1 MKNPPGARRAI
12 VISALL
18 ALGLATLVGSGAW
31 GAKLKTRSASI
42 SIESPDVRATTATC
56 PRRTNA
62 ISGGFE
68 GEQDLDDPMSPA
80 IAPIGSNRNGKRG
93 WEARGFSRSAFPGEL
108 TTYAYCRTEKVKSE
122 STVVTLDPSPP
133 GPVADT
139 ESLTAKC
146 PRGTN
151 VVSGGFD
158 NPDSFSMGSSGAL
171 VFTYQSLR
179 QGKRKWLVSG
189 SNVSNEETTFE
200 AFVYCR
206 DGEKLK
212 TKRRQ
217 GTVGSDDEL
226 ELTAKCGR
234 RQRVVSG
241 GFNLEVPKFGG
252 EGAIAVG
259 SRKQGKR
266 RWVVEVVNTGNAG
279 SATAF
284 AYCEKT

>member
-1 MKNPPGARRAI
+1 MKGPRGASRLI
-12 VISALL
+12 VSSALL
-18 ALGLATLVGSGAW
+18 ALGLAALVGSGAW

-42 SIESPDVRATTATC
+42 IIESPDVAAPTATC

-68 GEQDLDDPMSPA
+68 GEQDLDDPMSPT
-80 IAPIGSNRNGKRG
+80 ISPLGSNRSGKRG
-93 WEARGFSRSAFPGEL
+93 WEARGFSRSPFAGEL
-108 TTYAYCRTEKVKSE
+108 TTYAYCRAEKVKSR
-122 STVVTLDPSPP
+122 STIVTLDPPPP
-133 GPVADT
+133 GEAET

-146 PRGTN
+146 PRGTKA
-151 VVSGGFD
+151 VSGGFD
-158 NPDSFSMGSSGAL
+158 NPDAFSMGSSGAT
-171 VFTYQSLR
+171 VFTQRSL
-179 QGKRKWLVSG
+179 KRGGRRWLVSG

-217 GTVGSDDEL
+217 GEVGSDDEL

-241 GFNLEVPKFGG
+241 GFDLEVPKVGG
-252 EGAIAVG
+252 EGAIAVE

-266 RWVVEVVNTGNAG
+266 RWVVSVVNTGNAG
-279 SATAF
+279 GATAF
-284 AYCEKT
+284 AYCESV